1 VQHAGTRRQ
10 ANGRLVAS
18 GGRVLAV
25 TGLGADLSSAREC
38 AYEAAEHITIAGGQ
52 HLRTDIALKA
62 AR

>member
-1 VQHAGTRRQ
+1 
-10 ANGRLVAS
+10 
-18 GGRVLAV
+18 VLAV